1 MTQITIFDQFS
12 HEIAK
17 RENEIAAVLSPHI
30 PVEKF
35 LQTALIAV
43 KNNPALLRADR
54 RSLHQAITEAAE
66 DGLHPDG
73 REGVISIYKEKQKDG
88 SYLEVANWNP
98 MIWGIRKRALEL
110 CQIVIDANVVHERDH
125 WRRRQGDDPCIEH
138 EPPPLGEDRGKP
150 VGAYAIFRRGPE
162 ILHREVMDVKEIEA
176 VKAQSRQQGG
186 LLWTKFWG
194 EAWKKTVV
202 RRGIKTIPSVPAF
215 DRIVSRED
223 RDFSFDRRA
232 TTPADDVPAA
242 PPPRD
247 GGELIAEEAA
257 PPAQAKAPAA
267 KSTSTGD
274 QQPPATSAVLERFQ
288 AAIDAS
294 ETMAGLNGV
303 WAMFKPQLRG
313 DDRTRATSIF
323 EAKFVSLSEARS

>member
-12 HEIAK
+12 TEIAR
-17 RENEIAAVLSPHI
+17 REDEIAAVLPPHI
-30 PVEKF
+30 PFEKF
-35 LQTALIAV
+35 RQTALIAV

-150 VGAYAIFRRGPE
+150 VGAYAIFRRGSE
-162 ILHREVMDVKEIEA
+162 ILHREVMDVKEIEV

-215 DRIVSRED
+215 DKIVSRED

-232 TTPADDVPAA
+232 TTPAEEVPAA
-242 PPPRD
+242 PPARD

-257 PPAQAKAPAA
+257 PPAQATAPAA
-267 KSTSTGD
+267 KAEPAGGSP
-274 QQPPATSAVLERFQ
+274 PPAASGVLGQFQ
-288 AAIDAS
+288 AALGAA
-294 ETMAGLNGV
+294 ETLSGLSSV
-303 WAMFKPQLRG
+303 WAMFEPRLKG
-313 DDRTRATSIF
+313 EDRNRATTMFETKF
-323 EAKFVSLSEARS
+323 EALSEGK